1 MIETF
6 DIAGYA
12 RISVDDE
19 QDQKNIS
26 IENQKAIIEDY
37 VKTHFPGSTL
47 TFFEDRDRS
56 GYTFEQREGY
66 QEMRRGLMSHKYDIL
81 IIKDFSRF
89 SRRNS
94 RGLVELEDLRDAGV
108 RIVSIGD
115 GVDFPNDDDW
125 LKIQFQFL
133 VNEMPVTDTSRKV
146 RNVIKRRQND
156 GEWICAAPYGYLVTE
171 DKQFEIIPTEAETVR
186 RIFDLYNNAG
196 WGYKKIA
203 NYLTDQ
209 GVPTP
214 RMSER
219 MRKEAAGK
227 KTKREAKNAWAIATV
242 QGILDN
248 DFYIGT
254 LRQGKYT
261 RAKINGKEIKRN
273 DDEHIVIENHHQ
285 AIIDYRTF
293 AITIALRE
301 KRSRNNYRGVKIN
314 DNVYSGFLQC
324 GDCGSPMFAMSRSD
338 LAPAYT
344 CGTYH
349 RRGLKGCTS
358 HHIRVET
365 LDALVKDYVRKV
377 RDNSSAMLERLN
389 ADLEKEQ
396 ADIAETKRTEEN
408 LEALLLDKQE
418 ELKATKRQRIRDIMK
433 HPEQEALLDETYDE
447 LEAELTQRIAGIQ
460 HQIEFAS
467 DKRNTIIR
475 INRLAKTAIDV
486 FNDILE
492 KPALDRNDLN
502 LMIEKIKVY
511 EDHIEVQLKADI
523 DSLLKTGAL
532 PEDAVNFKQDTEN
545 IELPRVDVGIDP
557 YETEIVQGAAH
568 RKDKVFRVSVISS
581 GDPLEIYTEKDGEV
595 IFKKY
600 SPMGDLGD
608 FAGQICESIGKNTG
622 YIAAVCDRD
631 AIIAVHGV
639 QKRELLDKRCSQELE
654 QLMELRRSY
663 RYQDGDLPV
672 RPTDGAERYRVGAAA
687 PIVAEGDLMGCVL
700 LLTEDGAPAL
710 GEAEQKLVQTVAGF
724 LGRQMES

>member
-1 MIETF
+1 MTETF

-19 QDQKNIS
+19 LDQKNIS
-26 IENQKAIIEDY
+26 IENQKAIIEDF
-37 VKTHFPGSTL
+37 VKTRFPGSTL

-56 GYTFEQREGY
+56 GYTFDQREGY
-66 QEMRRGLMSHKYDIL
+66 QEMRRGLMQHKYDIL

-108 RIVSIGD
+108 RIISIGD

-146 RNVIKRRQND
+146 RSVVKRRQND

-186 RIFDLYNNAG
+186 RIFDLYSNAG

-261 RAKINGKEIKRN
+261 RAKINGKDIKRN

-293 AITIALRE
+293 AITRALRE
-301 KRSRNNYRGVKIN
+301 KRSRSNYRGVKIN

-324 GDCGSPMFAMSRSD
+324 GDCGSPLFAMSRSD

-358 HHIRVET
+358 HHIRVDR
-365 LDALVKDYVRKV
+365 LDELLKSYVRKLA
-377 RDNSSAMLERLN
+377 DSSAAMLAQLN
-389 ADLEKEQ
+389 
-396 ADIAETKRTEEN
+396 
-408 LEALLLDKQE
+408 E
-418 ELKATKRQRIRDIMK
+418 ELKRETEQVAETEQSADNLAEVLADLTEELKVTKRQRIREIMK
-433 HPEQEALLDETYDE
+433 KPEQEASIEALYDE
-447 LEAELTQRIAGIQ
+447 MEADLQKKIDGIN
-460 HQIEFAS
+460 HQIDLLS
-467 DKRNTIIR
+467 DKRNTIIQV
-475 INRLAKTAIDV
+475 NRVAKTAIDV
-486 FNDILE
+486 FRDILE
-492 KPALDRNDLN
+492 KGTLERGDLE
-502 LMIEKIKVY
+502 LLIDKILVF
-511 EDHIEVQLKADI
+511 EDHLEIRLQSDI
-523 DSLLKTGAL
+523 DTLLRCGTL
-532 PEDAVNFKQDTEN
+532 EDAANFKQGTEN
-545 IELPRVDVGIDP
+545 IENTLIQSSKGR
-557 YETEIVQGAAH
+557 E
-568 RKDKVFRVSVISS
+568 DKVFRVHVISN
-581 GDPLEIYTEKDGEV
+581 GDPLEIYTTREGEV

-600 SPMGDLGD
+600 SLLGGLED
-608 FAGQICESIGKNTG
+608 FAAQFCDALNRTSGFT
-622 YIAAVCDRD
+622 AAVTDRD
-631 AIIAVHGV
+631 AVIAITGAG
-639 QKRELLDKRCSQELE
+639 KRELLGKSLSEALSRV
-654 QLMELRRSY
+654 MEERRIY
-663 RYQDGDLPV
+663 CCQGADQPLPV
-672 RPTDGAERYRVGAAA
+672 TDGNDRYTAAVAA
-687 PIVAEGDLMGCVL
+687 PILCEGDVLGLVLFLSAEGQV
-700 LLTEDGAPAL
+700 P
-710 GEAEQKLVQTVAGF
+710 GEGEYKLAQTVSAF
-724 LGRQMES
+724 LGKHMES

>member
-1 MIETF
+1 MIEFF

-19 QDQKNIS
+19 QEQKNIS

-66 QEMRRGLMSHKYDIL
+66 QEMRRGLMRHKYDIL

-108 RIVSIGD
+108 RIISIGD

-146 RNVIKRRQND
+146 RSVVKRRQND

-186 RIFDLYNNAG
+186 RIFDLYSNAG

-227 KTKREAKNAWAIATV
+227 KTKREAKNTWAIATV

-261 RAKINGKEIKRN
+261 RAKINGKDIKRN

-293 AITIALRE
+293 AITRALRE
-301 KRSRNNYRGVKIN
+301 KRSRSNYRGVKIN

-324 GDCGSPMFAMSRSD
+324 GDCGSPLFAMSRSD

-358 HHIRVET
+358 HHIRVDR
-365 LDALVKDYVRKV
+365 LDELLKGYVRKLA
-377 RDNSSAMLERLN
+377 DSSSAMLVQLN
-389 ADLEKEQ
+389 
-396 ADIAETKRTEEN
+396 
-408 LEALLLDKQE
+408 E
-418 ELKATKRQRIRDIMK
+418 ELKRETEQVAETEQSADNLAEVLADLTEELKVTKRQRIREIMK
-433 HPEQEALLDETYDE
+433 KPEQEASIEALYDE
-447 LEAELTQRIAGIQ
+447 MEADLQKKIDGIH
-460 HQIEFAS
+460 HQIDLLS
-467 DKRNTIIR
+467 DKRNTIIQV
-475 INRLAKTAIDV
+475 NRVAKTAIDV
-486 FNDILE
+486 FRDILE
-492 KPALDRNDLN
+492 KDKLERNDLE
-502 LMIEKIKVY
+502 LLIDKILVF
-511 EDHIEVQLKADI
+511 EDHLEIKLKTDI
-523 DSLLKTGAL
+523 DTLLRCGKL
-532 PEDAVNFKQDTEN
+532 PAETEDAANFKQGTEN
-545 IELPRVDVGIDP
+545 IENTLIQSSKNR
-557 YETEIVQGAAH
+557 E
-568 RKDKVFRVSVISS
+568 DKVFRVHVISN
-581 GDPLEIYTEKDGEV
+581 GDPLEIYTSKDGEV

-600 SPMGDLGD
+600 SLMGGVDEFAAQLCDTLSKSTGTSVAVTDRDSVIAAAGSARRDL
-608 FAGQICESIGKNTG
+608 IGKR
-622 YIAAVCDRD
+622 ISP
-631 AIIAVHGV
+631 
-639 QKRELLDKRCSQELE
+639 QLE
-654 QLMELRRSY
+654 QIMEDRGIYRAVPSERSVFVTESLD
-663 RYQDGDLPV
+663 RYCA
-672 RPTDGAERYRVGAAA
+672 TIAA
-687 PIVAEGDLMGCVL
+687 PIISEGD
-700 LLTEDGAPAL
+700 AL
-710 GEAEQKLVQTVAGF
+710 GLVVFIGTEGESAAGETEYKLAQAIAGF
-724 LGRQMES
+724 LGKHMES

>member
-19 QDQKNIS
+19 QEQKNIS

-56 GYTFEQREGY
+56 GYTFDQREGY
-66 QEMRRGLMSHKYDIL
+66 QELRRGLMRHKYDIL

-115 GVDFPNDDDW
+115 GIDFPNDDDW

-146 RNVIKRRQND
+146 RSVVKRRQND
-156 GEWICAAPYGYLVTE
+156 GEWICAAPYGYIVTE
-171 DKQFEIIPTEAETVR
+171 GKQFEIIPTEAATVR
-186 RIFDLYNNAG
+186 QIFDLYNNAG

-203 NYLTDQ
+203 NYLTDE

-227 KTKREAKNAWAIATV
+227 KTKRDAKNAWAIATV

-261 RAKINGKEIKRN
+261 RAKINGKDIKRN

-293 AITIALRE
+293 AITRALRE
-301 KRSRNNYRGVKIN
+301 KRSRNNYRGVKVN

-324 GDCGSPMFAMSRSD
+324 GDCGSPLFAMSRSD

-358 HHIRVET
+358 HHIRVDK
-365 LDALVKDYVRKV
+365 LDELLKSYVRKLAE
-377 RDNSSAMLERLN
+377 NSAEMLKQLN
-389 ADLEKEQ
+389 
-396 ADIAETKRTEEN
+396 
-408 LEALLLDKQE
+408 E
-418 ELKATKRQRIRDIMK
+418 ELKRENDQVAETEQSADNLAAVLDDLTEELKVTKRQRIREIMK
-433 HPEQEALLDETYDE
+433 KPEQEASIEALYDE
-447 LEAELTQRIAGIQ
+447 MEDDLQKKIDGLN
-460 HQIEFAS
+460 HQIDLLS
-467 DKRNTIIR
+467 DKRNTIIQV
-475 INRLAKTAIDV
+475 NRVAKTAIDV
-486 FNDILE
+486 FHDILE
-492 KPALDRNDLN
+492 KDKLERNDLE
-502 LMIEKIKVY
+502 LLIGKILVF
-511 EDHIEVQLKADI
+511 EDHLEIKLKTDI
-523 DSLLKTGAL
+523 DTLLRCGTL
-532 PEDAVNFKQDTEN
+532 EDAANFKQGTKN
-545 IELPRVDVGIDP
+545 IESTLIQSSKGH
-557 YETEIVQGAAH
+557 E
-568 RKDKVFRVSVISS
+568 DKVFRVRVISD
-581 GDPLEIYTEKDGEV
+581 GDPLEIYTSREGEV

-600 SPMGDLGD
+600 SLLGGLED
-608 FAGQICESIGKNTG
+608 FAAQFCDALNRTSGFT
-622 YIAAVCDRD
+622 AAVTDRD
-631 AIIAVHGV
+631 AVIAITGAG
-639 QKRELLDKRCSQELE
+639 KRELLGKSLSEALSRV
-654 QLMELRRSY
+654 MEERRIY
-663 RYQDGDLPV
+663 CCQGADQPLPV
-672 RPTDGAERYRVGAAA
+672 TDGNDRYTAAVAA
-687 PIVAEGDLMGCVL
+687 PVLCEGDVLGLVLFLSAEGQV
-700 LLTEDGAPAL
+700 P
-710 GEAEQKLVQTVAGF
+710 GEGEYKLAQTVSAF
-724 LGRQMES
+724 LGKHMES

>member
-19 QDQKNIS
+19 QEQKNIS

-66 QEMRRGLMSHKYDIL
+66 QEMRRGLMRHKYDIL

-186 RIFDLYNNAG
+186 RIFDLYSNAG

-227 KTKREAKNAWAIATV
+227 KTKREAKNTWAIATV

-293 AITIALRE
+293 AITSALRE

-358 HHIRVET
+358 HHIRVDR
-365 LDALVKDYVRKV
+365 LDELLKSYVRKLA
-377 RDNSSAMLERLN
+377 DSSSAMLEQLN
-389 ADLEKEQ
+389 
-396 ADIAETKRTEEN
+396 
-408 LEALLLDKQE
+408 E
-418 ELKATKRQRIRDIMK
+418 ELKRETEQVAETEQSADNLAEVLTDLTEELKVTKRQRIREIMK
-433 HPEQEALLDETYDE
+433 KPEQEASIEALYDE
-447 LEAELTQRIAGIQ
+447 MEADLQKKIDGIH
-460 HQIEFAS
+460 HQIDLLS
-467 DKRNTIIR
+467 DKRNTIIQV
-475 INRLAKTAIDV
+475 NRVAKTAIDV
-486 FNDILE
+486 FRDILE
-492 KPALDRNDLN
+492 KDKLERNDLE
-502 LMIEKIKVY
+502 LLIDKILVF
-511 EDHIEVQLKADI
+511 EDHLEIRLQSDI
-523 DSLLKTGAL
+523 DTLLRCGTL
-532 PEDAVNFKQDTEN
+532 PAETEDAANFNQGTEN
-545 IELPRVDVGIDP
+545 IETTLIQSSKGH
-557 YETEIVQGAAH
+557 E
-568 RKDKVFRVSVISS
+568 DKVFRVHVISN

-600 SPMGDLGD
+600 SPMGDLGE
-608 FAGQICESIGKNTG
+608 FAGQICEAIGKNTG

-672 RPTDGAERYRVGAAA
+672 RPTDASDRYRVGAAA
-687 PIVAEGDLMGCVL
+687 PIVTEGDLMGCVL
-700 LLTEDGAPAL
+700 LLSEDGAPAL
-710 GEAEQKLVQTVAGF
+710 GEAEQRLVQTVAGF